1 MSELNIK
8 NAIEAILFA
17 NGSSVS
23 VGRIAQALE
32 LSEKQIKKYAEE
44 LMEEYT
50 ASQRGI
56 TIIKLDDSYQM
67 VSSQEYAPQ
76 IRTVMDLRRN
86 TPLSQAAMEVLAV
99 VAYNQP
105 VTKAFV
111 EQVRGVD
118 CSGVIGSLT
127 AKDLI
132 EEKGRLELPGRPLVY
147 GTTENFLRCFGIS
160 DLSELPEIPAS
171 EGEKPESE
179 EAEGDDTQLSVF
191 STDEAEETAENE
203 APQDAMIAATV
214 GEIIEEA
221 TKPEEE

>member
-1 MSELNIK
+1 MADNIR
-8 NAIEAILFA
+8 NSIEAILFA
-17 NGSSVS
+17 SGDSVPVS
-23 VGRIAQALE
+23 RIAQALE
-32 LSEKQIKKYAEE
+32 LDPGTAKKHAEE
-44 LMEEYT
+44 LMTEYQN
-50 ASQRGI
+50 ASRGI

-67 VSSQEYAPQ
+67 VSRDEYAPE

-86 TPLSQAAMEVLAV
+86 TPLSQAALEVLAV

-147 GTTENFLRCFGIS
+147 GTTENFLRCFGLT
-160 DLSELPEIPAS
+160 DLSELPEL
-171 EGEKPESE
+171 PENSK
-179 EAEGDDTQLSVF
+179 
-191 STDEAEETAENE
+191 DEAEESGEDDSQLSIFQSDS
-203 APQDAMIAATV
+203 APSEDSDEPADAMIAATAE
-214 GEIIEEA
+214 EIIEEA
-221 TKPEEE
+221 TK

>member
-17 NGSSVS
+17 SGSSVS
-23 VGRIAQALE
+23 VSRMAQALE
-32 LSEKQIKKYAEE
+32 ISEKETKKQADM

-50 ASQRGI
+50 SANRGI
-56 TIIKLDDSYQM
+56 TIIRLDDSYQM
-67 VSSQEYAPQ
+67 VSAEEYAPQ

-160 DLSELPEIPAS
+160 DLSELPEIPATD
-171 EGEKPESE
+171 KES
-179 EAEGDDTQLSVF
+179 AENTDGDDAQLSVF
-191 STDEAEETAENE
+191 SSENE
-203 APQDAMIAATV
+203 AEAETDVPQDAMIAASV

-221 TKPEEE
+221 TKPEESED